1 MVAKHVAEDN
11 GFIAFLSAAF
21 AVGTH
26 SAMKGRI
33 GTGAKCGKYKLG
45 VWR

>member
-1 MVAKHVAEDN
+1 LPNMWRKIIDLLL
-11 GFIAFLSAAF
+11 FLSAAF